1 MDESKYVML
10 KAILPQ
16 KDYVTVSQIKG
27 ELNVSG
33 AEAEEMIS
41 SLIQEGMVEPYPIDG
56 LHFKVKK
63 A

>member
-16 KDYVTVSQIKG
+16 KDYVTVGGLKS
-27 ELNVSG
+27 ELNITGS
-33 AEAEEMIS
+33 EAEEMIS
-41 SLIQEGMVEPYPIDG
+41 SLAQEGMVEPYPVDG

-63 A
+63 